1 MKKLT
6 PRTWYLVGA
15 GLMVSAVAMAGIAF
29 SSMLNRVEG
38 MQRAVMPG
46 TAQLTVPA
54 GTSTLY
60 AESESIVGGTAY
72 KAEGPVQYRCGFEE
86 KDRVTIQ
93 QATGQVTYTVG
104 DFAGRN
110 AFDIEA
116 AEAGTYTLR
125 CESENGK
132 PFVLAMG
139 RGVGSAIV
147 VGVVALVPF
156 LLGLALVIAIYA
168 MRRSQRRRM
177 G

>member
-1 MKKLT
+1 MAKQT

-15 GLMVSAVAMAGIAF
+15 GLMSSAVIMAAIAF
-29 SSMLNRVEG
+29 SSMLNRIEG
-38 MQRAVMPG
+38 MQRVVMPG
-46 TAQLTVPA
+46 KAQITVPA

-60 AESESIVGGTAY
+60 AESESIVGGTPY
-72 KAEGPVQYRCGFEE
+72 KVEGPFQYRCGFEE
-86 KDRVTIQ
+86 KDRVTIE
-93 QATGQVTYTVG
+93 QATGKVTYTLG
-104 DFAGRN
+104 DFAGSN
-110 AFDIEA
+110 AFDIETT
-116 AEAGTYTLR
+116 EAGTYTLV
-125 CESENGK
+125 CQSENGK

-168 MRRSQRRRM
+168 MRRSQRRKM